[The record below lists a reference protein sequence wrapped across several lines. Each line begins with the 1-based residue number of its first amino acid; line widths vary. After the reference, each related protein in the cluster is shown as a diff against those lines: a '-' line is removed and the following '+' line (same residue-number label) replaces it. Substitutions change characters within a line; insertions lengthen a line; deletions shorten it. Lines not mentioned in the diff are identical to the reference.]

1 MTNNKNIDNY
11 KKMEKKFDEISFWDL
26 INEAKAK
33 SKNQD
38 KQIQHLIKLLGKSS
52 EDNIISFQNIFQ
64 KLYTSSYTSD
74 LWAAAYI
81 INGGCSDDGFD
92 YFRGW
97 LTAQG
102 KDSYYK
108 TLENPEYLAN
118 IIKEEQ
124 FGEVECEDII
134 SAAGAAYEKKTGKD
148 YEYFLNIGSD
158 ENYSYPEIKLDWNEE
173 GDDLRNKYPKLW
185 NKFMAGKI

>member
-1 MTNNKNIDNY
+1 M
-11 KKMEKKFDEISFWDL
+11 

-52 EDNIISFQNIFQ
+52 DDNIISFQNIFQ

-97 LTAQG
+97 LIAQG

-185 NKFMAGKI
+185 NKFMAGEI